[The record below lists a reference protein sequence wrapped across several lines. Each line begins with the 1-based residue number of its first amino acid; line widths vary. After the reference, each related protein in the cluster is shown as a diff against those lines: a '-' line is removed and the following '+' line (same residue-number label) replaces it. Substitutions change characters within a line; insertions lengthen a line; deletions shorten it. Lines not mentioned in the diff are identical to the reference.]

1 MSEPIVQRST
11 VDRPRLLV
19 VDDNVKFR
27 ATLKLLLEDYEIDV
41 VGEAGNGAEAVEMTE
56 ALLPDVVL
64 MDLRMPV
71 MDGIASARIIKE
83 RLPRIQVIILSAYDD
98 VILRADAERAQ
109 VRGYLVKGSDS
120 SQILE
125 GIFDAWDIKRA
136 LEEFEPAADSSESET
151 SSAPISSRLDMA

>member
-1 MSEPIVQRST
+1 MSESMARDGS
-11 VDRPRLLV
+11 DERPRLLV

-27 ATLKLLLEDYEIDV
+27 STLKLLLEDYEIDV
-41 VGEAGNGAEAVEMTE
+41 VGEAGNGVEAVQMTE

-64 MDLRMPV
+64 MDLRMPI

-125 GIFDAWDIKRA
+125 SIFDAWSAKRT
-136 LEEFEPAADSSESET
+136 LDEFEPSADVLDSEPLSL
-151 SSAPISSRLDMA
+151 PISSRLDSA

>member
-1 MSEPIVQRST
+1 VRDGSIE
-11 VDRPRLLV
+11 RPRLLV

-27 ATLKLLLEDYEIDV
+27 STLRLLLEDYEIDV

-83 RLPRIQVIILSAYDD
+83 RRPRIQVIILSAYDD

-125 GIFDAWDIKRA
+125 SIFDAWSAKQA
-136 LEEFEPAADSSESET
+136 LDEFEPGAELRDSEPSPS
-151 SSAPISSRLDMA
+151 PISSGLDTA